1 MIHNMV
7 IGGGSGGKLF
17 SVIAATYPDGSVC
30 TCTNGT
36 KTLKAKDT
44 SGKALFNVTV
54 GEWTVTATDGSST
67 TSQAVSITAE
77 GQAESVTLLYGL
89 YLFKS
94 GDGLLSGYSVQRLSP
109 AGDFSGTDALVWA
122 NTAQVDSGN
131 IFQFQ
136 PAVDISPYTK
146 LYVELRCTGR
156 YSSGYKNVIIAIT
169 EQFRSVENSSTWDTL
184 SKSATKNDAYNTN
197 RHTVSI
203 DVSSISSSSYV
214 TINATAI
221 SGEVY
226 NVWFE

>member
-1 MIHNMV
+1 MV
-7 IGGGSGGKLF
+7 GKTNVGGSGKLF
-17 SVIAATYPDGSVC
+17 AVIAVTYPEGSVC

-36 KTLKAKDT
+36 KTLKAKNT

-54 GEWTVTATDGSST
+54 GEWTVSCTDGTNTS
-67 TSQAVSITAE
+67 SQAISITTE
-77 GQAESVTLLYGL
+77 GQSESVTLLYGL

-94 GDGLLSGYSVQRLSP
+94 GDGLLSGYSIQRLSTNK
-109 AGDFSGTDALVWA
+109 GDFSGTDAIIWA
-122 NTAQVDSGN
+122 TTSQTDSGN

-136 PAVDISPYTK
+136 PSVDISEYTK
-146 LYVELRCTGR
+146 LNVELMCTGR
-156 YSSGYKNVIIAIT
+156 YSSNQTNVIMAIT
-169 EQFRSVENSSTWDTL
+169 EKFRSGESAGTWDTL
-184 SKSATKNDAYNTN
+184 SKVATKNDAYNTN

>member
-7 IGGGSGGKLF
+7 CGSGSGKLF
-17 SVIAATYPDGSVC
+17 AVIAVTYPEGSVC
-30 TCTNGT
+30 TCSNGA

-44 SGKALFNVTV
+44 SGKALFNVSV

-67 TSQAVSITAE
+67 ASQAVSITTE
-77 GQAESVTLLYGL
+77 GQSESVTLLYGL

-94 GDGLLSGYSVQRLSP
+94 GDGLLPGYSIQRLVSGS
-109 AGDFSGTDALVWA
+109 GDFSGTDAIIWA
-122 NTAQVDSGN
+122 TTSQTDSGN

-136 PAVDISPYTK
+136 PAVDISEYTK
-146 LYVELRCTGR
+146 LNVELMCTGR
-156 YSSGYKNVIIAIT
+156 YSSSYTNVIIALT
-169 EQFRSVENSSTWDTL
+169 EKFRSGESVSTWDTL
-184 SKSATKNDAYNTN
+184 SKVATRNDAYNTN

-214 TINATAI
+214 TINANAI